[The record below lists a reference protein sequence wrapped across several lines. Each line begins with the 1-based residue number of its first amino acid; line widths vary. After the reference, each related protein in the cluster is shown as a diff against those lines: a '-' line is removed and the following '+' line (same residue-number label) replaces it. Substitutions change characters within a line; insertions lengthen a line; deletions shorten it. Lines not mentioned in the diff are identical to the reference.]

1 MPPHPDR
8 GADSP
13 DDLSRRTDPFIS
25 RGIKFPVPPSS
36 RTPLGHGLGMRHR
49 RKPVPLS
56 VTVAIAF
63 AVVGVF
69 AVVVFPL
76 AS

>member
-1 MPPHPDR
+1 MPHPDR

-13 DDLSRRTDPFIS
+13 DYLSRRTDPFIS
-25 RGIKFPVPPSS
+25 RGIKFPVPPSE

-49 RKPVPLS
+49 RRPAPLS

-63 AVVGVF
+63 AIVLVF
-69 AVVVFPL
+69 IVVVFTL

>member
-13 DDLSRRTDPFIS
+13 DYLSRRTDPFIS
-25 RGIKFPVPPSS
+25 RGIKFPVPPSE

-49 RKPVPLS
+49 RRPVPLS
-56 VTVAIAF
+56 VAAAIAL
-63 AVVGVF
+63 AIVVVL
-69 AVVVFPL
+69 AVVVFTL